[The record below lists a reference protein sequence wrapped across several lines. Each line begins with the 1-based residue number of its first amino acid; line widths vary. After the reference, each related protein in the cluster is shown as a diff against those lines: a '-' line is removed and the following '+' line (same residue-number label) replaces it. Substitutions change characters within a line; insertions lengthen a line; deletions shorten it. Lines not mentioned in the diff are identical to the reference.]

1 MDKFSPFRIIFNF
14 TNFFMNFLVILLV
27 LMIFDPITKFYLSNS
42 DFSLLLTDPSMST
55 QNAVQILLTGDISRI
70 LIILGLFIGYC
81 YLFHFLNTSG
91 INLRSSTSNENQKM
105 GITFFYVFIISLIL
119 AVAIP
124 IGAFSGYF
132 GSLTPILLFEVVTL
146 TYLLLILMF
155 TLVSVYFIIGKMRP
169 MSYSDLIL
177 FNQFLLKENY
187 SKKYTSIEFLIFVS
201 ILEMAIFGFA
211 FNLNVLV
218 IVCIVVLLLSL
229 LWIFGIFNAIPD
241 HVSNILLSNEM
252 EISDVYIFKT
262 DGDYISCLSKDLG
275 RVHFNK
281 KAIIRIQQLETNT
294 DDSNQTFDPVKKI
307 KRYIFSTDSWNG
319 FLNFVML
326 FFAITLAT
334 IASNSPEN
342 LAQNMIIIGKI
353 LVSVPFVIIL
363 LLILKKY
370 AIRYWD

>member
-1 MDKFSPFRIIFNF
+1 MDKFTPFRIIFNF

-27 LMIFDPITKFYLSNS
+27 LMIIDPITKYYHQNS
-42 DFSLLLTDPSMST
+42 DFSLLLTNPSLST

-81 YLFHFLNTSG
+81 YPFHFLNTSG
-91 INLRSSTSNENQKM
+91 INLRSNSSSENQKM
-105 GITFFYVFIISLIL
+105 GVTFFYAFIICLIL

-132 GSLTPILLFEVVTL
+132 GSLTPIILFEVITL
-146 TYLLLILMF
+146 TYFLLILVF
-155 TLVSVYFIIGKMRP
+155 TLVSIYFIIDKMRP

-177 FNQFLLKENY
+177 LNQFLQKEDF
-187 SKKYTSIEFLIFVS
+187 SKKYSSIEFLIFVS

-211 FNLNVLV
+211 FNLNALI

-229 LWIFGIFNAIPD
+229 LWVFGIFNTIPD

-275 RVHFNK
+275 RIQFT
-281 KAIIRIQQLETNT
+281 KASIIRIQQLETNT
-294 DDSNQTFDPVKKI
+294 DDSNQIFDPVKKI
-307 KRYIFSTDSWNG
+307 KNSIFSTDSWNG
-319 FLNFVML
+319 LLNFIML
-326 FFAITLAT
+326 FFAITFAT

-342 LAQNMIIIGKI
+342 LSQNMIIIGKI
-353 LVSVPFVIIL
+353 LVSVPFIIIL